1 MFIVAVEFNIKEEH
15 IDAFRDRVLQQAA
28 DSLKNEPA
36 CHQFDVCVD
45 ETEPSKF
52 FLYEVYDDEA
62 AFDAHRKMDYF
73 ADFSA
78 SVGDWVASKILH
90 TLNRIS

>member
-1 MFIVAVEFNIKEEH
+1 MFIVAVEFIIKEEH
-15 IDAFRDRVLQQAA
+15 VDAFRKRVLQQAA
-28 DSLKNEPA
+28 DSLENEVA

-45 ETEPSKF
+45 PESPSKF
-52 FLYEVYDDEA
+52 FLYEVYDDAA

-78 SVGDWVASKILH
+78 SVGDWVAEKTLH